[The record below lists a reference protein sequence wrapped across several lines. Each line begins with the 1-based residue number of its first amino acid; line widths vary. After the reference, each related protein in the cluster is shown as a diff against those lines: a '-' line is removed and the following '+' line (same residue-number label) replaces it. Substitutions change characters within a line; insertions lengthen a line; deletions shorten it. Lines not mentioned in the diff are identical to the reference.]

1 MEPLKIERTTFNNIL
16 LNQSKIQFIVRL
28 NMNDKVFYLFKDVS
42 IKEGCKLC
50 EPEEMLEC

>member
-1 MEPLKIERTTFNNIL
+1 MDPLKIERTTFNNIL

-50 EPEEMLEC
+50 EPEEM